1 MLQGAVI
8 GCGNIAL
15 RGHLPAFRNDA
26 ALADRARI
34 VAVVDLVA
42 PGPEHADLLQ
52 SARFYNDL
60 DACLRDERLDFID
73 ICSPPSTHAD
83 AIRACAAAGL
93 HVLCE
98 KPLADRNEATAFIGR
113 SVRAAGVVFV
123 PCHQYKYAPL
133 WSAIGHCIAAGEL
146 GRVTVARFEVLRTQA
161 DPGTAK
167 WNPAWRTSKEL
178 GGGGILTD
186 TGAHYFY
193 LARWMFGMPRRVT
206 AVLRTL
212 KHAGYGVEDTAAVTL
227 EYDNCIVQLGLTWA
241 ANGRANSAYVAGT
254 EGSLA
259 YDGARLVLT
268 NAAGTREI
276 PIGDVSD
283 KSQYVAWYAALGREF
298 VRRVEARDVSYDLLE
313 EAEAVMRLL
322 DISYQ
327 AAAERRTLDV

>member
-1 MLQGAVI
+1 VLQGAVI

-15 RGHLPAFRNDA
+15 RGHLPAFRSDA
-26 ALADRARI
+26 DLADRARI
-34 VAVVDLVA
+34 VAVVDMVA
-42 PGPEHADLLQ
+42 PSAEHADLLQ
-52 SARFYNDL
+52 GAKFFNDIET
-60 DACLRDERLDFID
+60 CVREVHLDFVD
-73 ICSPPSTHAD
+73 ICSPPNTHAA

-93 HVLCE
+93 HILCE
-98 KPLADRNEATAFIGR
+98 KPLADRNDATAAIGTA
-113 SVRAAGVVFV
+113 VRAAGVVFV

-133 WSAIGHCIAAGEL
+133 WSAIGRCIAGGEL
-146 GRVTVARFEVLRTQA
+146 GRVTLARFEVLRTQA

-212 KHAGYGVEDTAAVTL
+212 KHAEYGVEDTAAVTL
-227 EYDNCIVQLGLTWA
+227 EYDESIVQLGLTWA

-254 EGSLA
+254 QGSLA

-268 NAAGTREI
+268 NEAGTREI

-298 VRRVEARDVSYDLLE
+298 VRRIETRDQSYDLLE

-322 DISYQ
+322 DVTYQ
-327 AAAERRTLDV
+327 AGAEHRTLDL